1 MKVDFSLCGRGVMFL
16 LVVVLISLLAVPQGY
31 AAGEPAPVPK
41 TGQTTSY
48 GTADDGALQKGQAW
62 PNPRFSD
69 MGDGT
74 VFDALTSLIWMKNA
88 NCWGAMSWS
97 STLTKVADLNS
108 GTATCT
114 EYTGGQNDWRLP
126 SVNELKSLIDVG
138 RTSPALPTGHP
149 FSGVQTIAYWSGST
163 YAGYTSSAWFVYL
176 VNGSVDALDKTI
188 NSFHAWPVRG
198 GQ

>member
-1 MKVDFSLCGRGVMFL
+1 MNVECLVFTHLRTFFLTVMA
-16 LVVVLISLLAVPQGY
+16 VLLAAVSGY

-88 NCWGAMSWS
+88 NCWGISSWS
-97 STLTKVADLNS
+97 SARTKVADLNG

-114 EYTGGQNDWRLP
+114 GYAGGQNDWRLP
-126 SVNELKSLIDVG
+126 SVNELESLIDVG
-138 RTSPALPTGHP
+138 RSGPALPTGHA
-149 FSGVQTIAYWSGST
+149 FSGVQTDGYWSGS
-163 YAGYTSSAWFVYL
+163 AISTSNAWV
-176 VNGSVDALDKTI
+176 VNLGNGNVD
-188 NSFHAWPVRG
+188 NSGGMENSNYVWPVRG